1 MGFAQ
6 KAPGAE
12 PLWGDVWKAHGPSW
26 APLTPSFLHSALL
39 AELHNALDTEIGDIS
54 TSAHFYNKLSQEIN
68 EDMEQVTGS
77 FISVQREINSLASV
91 ALQNR
96 WALDLFIT
104 EKGETCLFLEKDCY
118 NFVNEMDIVQDRVK
132 ELRDRIERRRK
143 ELQTFTVP
151 KTCSNRSSL
160 GCSLSWDHWYL
171 SFYSSF
177 LDPVSSIS
185 FKGFSKNGFGP
196 SLEIRSRPLFF
207 LRASLQAQKKETL
220 GPRTL
225 HSRPQIVAPIQQ
237 KVAKEIQRPFPHF
250 FYDFRVWNEGV
261 FWA

>member
-1 MGFAQ
+1 M
-6 KAPGAE
+6 
-12 PLWGDVWKAHGPSW
+12 
-26 APLTPSFLHSALL
+26 
-39 AELHNALDTEIGDIS
+39 
-54 TSAHFYNKLSQEIN
+54 
-68 EDMEQVTGS
+68 
-77 FISVQREINSLASV
+77 

-96 WALDLFIT
+96 RALDLLT
-104 EKGETCLFLEKDCY
+104 AEKGGICLFLGEDCCY
-118 NFVNEMDIVQDRVK
+118 FVNETGIVQGRVK

-171 SFYSSF
+171 SFYSSS

-185 FKGFSKNGFGP
+185 FKVFSKNGFGP
-196 SLEIRSRPLFF
+196 SLEIRSRPFF
-207 LRASLQAQKKETL
+207 FSRASAQAQKKKTL
-220 GPRTL
+220 GPRMIL

-237 KVAKEIQRPFPHF
+237 EVAREIRHPFSHF